1 MVVTEK
7 RDWTRKELESLPKE
21 SDYSAADLAMFGRML
36 ASSPKANAEAAV
48 QVAHAISVHEVA
60 VEDDYFTA
68 VDDLN
73 EGAEDA
79 GAAHIGETE
88 FASGLFYLYVCIDQ
102 ELLRHNLG
110 DNNKDL
116 AGKALRALTE
126 AAAKI
131 APSGKQNSFAS
142 RARASYILAEK
153 GDEQPRSLAVAF
165 LKPVSGKD
173 ILSEAINALTTTRE
187 NMDKVYGASAK
198 KPELMNA
205 VTGEGKL
212 DAILNYVAS

>member
-153 GDEQPRSLAVAF
+153 GDEQPRSLAVVDDRGPPVARQNGGHPGSSADAASPTHARTAP
-165 LKPVSGKD
+165 LPVSSASSWPRQRG
-173 ILSEAINALTTTRE
+173 STRR
-187 NMDKVYGASAK
+187 S
-198 KPELMNA
+198 
-205 VTGEGKL
+205 
-212 DAILNYVAS
+212 